1 MVSRWWEIRLP
12 DWRENPKNE
21 QVRRDG
27 SVQREG
33 GEWRREAARERW
45 HCRRMEGVMKVALRR
60 WTETVSALG
69 PKWRLKKWGER
80 EMTRYDPEFTGVR
93 GGAAA
98 SWRRNMRSLEEGRGK
113 GVR

>member
-1 MVSRWWEIRLP
+1 MNRSEGMGRCRGRV
-12 DWRENPKNE
+12 EN
-21 QVRRDG
+21 
-27 SVQREG
+27 G
-33 GEWRREAARERW
+33 GGRAAGERW

-98 SWRRNMRSLEEGRGK
+98 SWRRNMRSVEEGRGK